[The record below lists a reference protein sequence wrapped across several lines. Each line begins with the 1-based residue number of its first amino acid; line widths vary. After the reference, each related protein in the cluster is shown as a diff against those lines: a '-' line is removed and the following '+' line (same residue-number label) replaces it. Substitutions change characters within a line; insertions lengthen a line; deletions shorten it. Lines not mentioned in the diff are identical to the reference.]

1 MAERGRFELPV
12 LFRHSRFPGVR
23 FKPLSHLSTEHAIV
37 EQECRSRNAFHTQ
50 SGSARLPG
58 VQKKRTIV
66 RFFCG
71 PLVRL
76 NVFDKVSPGF

>member
-1 MAERGRFELPV
+1 
-12 LFRHSRFPGVR
+12 
-23 FKPLSHLSTEHAIV
+23 V
-37 EQECRSRNAFHTQ
+37 EQERRSRNAFHTQ